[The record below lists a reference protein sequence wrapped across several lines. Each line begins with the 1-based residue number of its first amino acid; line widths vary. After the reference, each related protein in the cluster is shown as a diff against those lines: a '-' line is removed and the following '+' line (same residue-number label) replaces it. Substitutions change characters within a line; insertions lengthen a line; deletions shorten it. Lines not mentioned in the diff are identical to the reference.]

1 MGRQSCLHLLGWLRN
16 GNRNMTTST
25 TCGDRYK
32 DGCNFFETE
41 DSFPDPHNGKI
52 FLKFVVYKKDIIEMM
67 QEMSS
72 TTQMLQRKG
81 QPTEKQ
87 SQLIIQDEEEKQGSR
102 ISSCQK
108 KLSRILK
115 YILPPLCILFLTLNF
130 TVEEIELV
138 SVLLQPFQ

>member
-1 MGRQSCLHLLGWLRN
+1 
-16 GNRNMTTST
+16 MTTST

-52 FLKFVVYKKDIIEMM
+52 
-67 QEMSS
+67 
-72 TTQMLQRKG
+72 
-81 QPTEKQ
+81 
-87 SQLIIQDEEEKQGSR
+87 
-102 ISSCQK
+102 
-108 KLSRILK
+108 K